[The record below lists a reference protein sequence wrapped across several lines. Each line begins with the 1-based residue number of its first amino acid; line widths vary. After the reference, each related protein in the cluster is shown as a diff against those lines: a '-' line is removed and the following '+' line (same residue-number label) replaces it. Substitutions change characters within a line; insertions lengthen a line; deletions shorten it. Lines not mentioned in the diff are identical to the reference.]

1 MGVFTR
7 TMQDA
12 RDQWLIAGFQS
23 ESNRILQQW
32 CGIFIAESMG
42 HTLDHSPGKTAVS
55 RTLLILISLIFL
67 LAVTH
72 PDTVQVWFGSAFDVV
87 VDVVNSFWPW

>member
-1 MGVFTR
+1 MAYCRV
-7 TMQDA
+7 
-12 RDQWLIAGFQS
+12 QS

-32 CGIFIAESMG
+32 NGIFIAESKASRSITHLG
-42 HTLDHSPGKTAVS
+42 RAAVS